1 MMILKQKNLAKYRET
16 QLEKQQG
23 IDPIT
28 KEVIKS
34 PTLDHDHYSNRVRM
48 VLDRNTNQFEGR
60 IISFYNRLI
69 KYKNL
74 PITLSGILRNLAVYL
89 EQDYSKNPYHPAI
102 IKSSARKFKN
112 LRKEQQFAVL
122 KEFGIL
128 PDKNVKLR
136 VKQYLNLISHEI

>member
-1 MMILKQKNLAKYRET
+1 MILKQKNLAKYREI
-16 QLEKQQG
+16 QLKKQQG

-28 KEVIKS
+28 KEFIKS
-34 PTLDHDHYSNRVRM
+34 PTLDHDHVTNKVRM

-74 PITLSGILRNLAVYL
+74 PITLSDILRNLAVYL
-89 EQDYSKNPYHPAI
+89 EQDYSNNPYHPMI

-112 LRKEQQFAVL
+112 LKKEHQFSVL

-136 VKQYLNLISHEI
+136 VKQYLNLISHES